1 MTQVHTVGAYSKD
14 PKIERSLRH
23 SLRDGVAYAVMTGAG
38 EIYFSAYALFLKATT
53 AQIAFLA
60 AVPALLGSFAQLF
73 SAWLARRS
81 GQRKKIILGGVIFQ
95 ALTWLP
101 IIWLPYFFPA
111 YAVPIMIAAVM
122 LYYAAGN
129 IASPL
134 WNSLMGDLVPEQ
146 KRGRFFAQRTRR
158 MSLTTFTSLMIAGGV
173 LHLTDVQG
181 MTRLG
186 FLVIFNVAIVAR
198 LYSLHQLSRMAEP
211 PSMID
216 AMEPVFTRD
225 LLARLRDSQFARF
238 SVFIGLMSFS
248 VALASPFF
256 TVYMLRDLHFS
267 YLEFT
272 AITAVSVLTQFM
284 TLTMWGRIGD
294 AFGNRLILVATGFS
308 IPFLPLLWL
317 VSTNFWYIVVIQVFN
332 GLSWAGF
339 SLSAS
344 NYIYDTVAPAKRARY
359 GAMHSVLNNSGVFA
373 GALLGGYLGS
383 VLPAQVTL
391 LGYTLHWPS
400 SLCWLFLISGCA
412 RAVMALIFL
421 PRLREMRSVRPLPFP
436 SLIYRVTQ
444 FHALSGL
451 VFSLLPYGQGRR
463 RRPRRAVP
471 GDR

>member
-1 MTQVHTVGAYSKD
+1 MSQIRATSVYSKD
-14 PKIERSLRH
+14 PQVERSLRH
-23 SLRDGVAYAVMTGAG
+23 SMRDGVAYAVMTGAG

-81 GQRKKIILGGVIFQ
+81 GQRKKIILVGVIFQ
-95 ALTWLP
+95 ALAWLP

-122 LYYAAGN
+122 LYYATGN

-158 MSLTTFTSLMIAGGV
+158 MSLTTFASLMIAGGV
-173 LHLTDVQG
+173 LHVTDVQG
-181 MTRLG
+181 ITRVG
-186 FLVIFNVAIVAR
+186 FLVIFNVAIIAR
-198 LYSLHQLSRMAEP
+198 LYSLYQLSRMVEP
-211 PSMID
+211 PSMMD

-225 LLARLRDSQFARF
+225 LLPRLQRSQFARF
-238 SVFIGLMSFS
+238 SLFIGLMSFS

-284 TLTMWGRIGD
+284 TLTMWGRLSD

-317 VSTNFWYIVVIQVFN
+317 VSTNFWYIAVIQVFN

-344 NYIYDTVAPAKRARY
+344 NFIYDTVAPAKRARY
-359 GAMHSVLNNSGVFA
+359 GAMHSVLSNTGVFG

-383 VLPAQVTL
+383 LLPAQVSL

-400 SLCWLFLISGCA
+400 SLCWLFLMSGCA
-412 RAVMALIFL
+412 RAAIALIFL
-421 PRLREMRSVRPLPFP
+421 PGLREMRSVRPLPFP

-463 RRPRRAVP
+463 RRPRRPVP
-471 GDR
+471 DSR